1 MMFQPAGQVKKS
13 LKIVVY
19 GESGV
24 GKTWFALQA
33 PGKKAVIDTENGTDF
48 YGNKFKFDVVKT
60 RLYTE
65 VVKALDYIE
74 ANPDK
79 YDVLIIDPITNI
91 YQVLKDA
98 AQKNAERRARAKG
111 KNGED
116 VSLTFRDWGIIKNK
130 YNSLISRLCN
140 LPCHVIIT
148 GWLKDVYEGHGDDMK
163 KVGSRID
170 ADKKTEYQPD
180 VIIRLE
186 VDQHGNRYGVIE
198 KDRTMTFKI
207 KERVKDISFDH
218 FLPAVSTE
226 GKESKLLLDD
236 EAAEAEADAIYE
248 QPPEKM
254 TDDQSLR
261 MYTLIN
267 DITGGISKREKI
279 LEQVI
284 KEKVEGF
291 TGFADAE
298 MPYKVAAEV
307 IRYLKAYKEQR
318 NKKAPEE
325 KAAQ

>member
-1 MMFQPAGQVKKS
+1 MFKPAGQVKKS

-24 GKTWFALQA
+24 CKTWFALQA

-163 KVGSRID
+163 KVGVRID

-226 GKESKLLLDD
+226 GEESKLLLDD
-236 EAAEAEADAIYE
+236 EAAEVEADAIYD
-248 QPPEKM
+248 QTAKM
-254 TDDQSLR
+254 DDDQF
-261 MYTLIN
+261 MHMHTLIN
-267 DITGGISKREKI
+267 DITGGNAEREKI

-284 KEKVEGF
+284 KKKVEGF
-291 TGFADAE
+291 NGFADSE
-298 MPYKVAAEV
+298 MPYEVAAQV
-307 IRYLKAYKEQR
+307 IRYLEAYKAKR
-318 NKKAPEE
+318 AE
-325 KAAQ
+325 KAAKEKVAQ

>member
-1 MMFQPAGQVKKS
+1 
-13 LKIVVY
+13 
-19 GESGV
+19 
-24 GKTWFALQA
+24 
-33 PGKKAVIDTENGTDF
+33 
-48 YGNKFKFDVVKT
+48 
-60 RLYTE
+60 
-65 VVKALDYIE
+65 
-74 ANPDK
+74 
-79 YDVLIIDPITNI
+79 DVLIIDPITNI

-130 YNSLISRLCN
+130 YTSLISRLCN

-163 KVGSRID
+163 KVGVRID

-226 GKESKLLLDD
+226 GEESKLLLDD
-236 EAAEAEADAIYE
+236 EAAEVEADAIYD
-248 QPPEKM
+248 QTAKM
-254 TDDQSLR
+254 DDDQF
-261 MYTLIN
+261 MHMHTLIN
-267 DITGGISKREKI
+267 DITG
-279 LEQVI
+279 
-284 KEKVEGF
+284 
-291 TGFADAE
+291 
-298 MPYKVAAEV
+298 
-307 IRYLKAYKEQR
+307 
-318 NKKAPEE
+318 
-325 KAAQ
+325 